1 MSDCDDP
8 NHGFDDQ
15 LDMDIEDFLPDTPEG
30 IDKDVEPEMFSK
42 WPDLNGK
49 QVLKTSLVAT
59 LSTAFSK
66 KLSVQTLW
74 NMGMTLESLLN
85 SKKHDELDPDSVD
98 GEDFMKKGDPLACL
112 MRSGFNI
119 CLAAIEVMGFQ
130 FGKEKVI
137 KTTAKMDDLEDADKQ
152 IKIVGQ
158 IVDLKMSSPKNES
171 WDWNKHYVPLNI
183 DP

>member
-42 WPDLNGK
+42 WLDLNGK

-66 KLSVQTLW
+66 KVSV
-74 NMGMTLESLLN
+74 
-85 SKKHDELDPDSVD
+85 
-98 GEDFMKKGDPLACL
+98 
-112 MRSGFNI
+112 
-119 CLAAIEVMGFQ
+119 
-130 FGKEKVI
+130 
-137 KTTAKMDDLEDADKQ
+137 
-152 IKIVGQ
+152 
-158 IVDLKMSSPKNES
+158 
-171 WDWNKHYVPLNI
+171 
-183 DP
+183 